1 MTRAARSHPLSGTR
15 LAARSRGAVVTGAA
29 LLAAGCGGAPAVV
42 ARDRDGHEVA
52 QAPLPEDGRF
62 ALTYRHS
69 VYRAAA
75 EERFRA
81 TRSGFVLDSIASRD
95 GRVLDYYELDGART
109 REGSLWVLRPDR
121 PARFT
126 TMPLAATRRGQR
138 TLVAGAQHVPL
149 YGGPVHLRLVVEQ

>member
-1 MTRAARSHPLSGTR
+1 M
-15 LAARSRGAVVTGAA
+15 A
-29 LLAAGCGGAPAVV
+29 LLGLIALSGCGGAEVV
-42 ARDRDGHEVA
+42 ARDGQGREVASAALPADGH
-52 QAPLPEDGRF
+52 F

-81 TRSGFVLDSIASRD
+81 TDGGFVLDSIASRD
-95 GRVLDYYELDGART
+95 GRVLDYYELDGTRS

-138 TLVAGAQHVPL
+138 TLVAGTKHVPL

>member
-1 MTRAARSHPLSGTR
+1 MFLGVLVLS
-15 LAARSRGAVVTGAA
+15 
-29 LLAAGCGGAPAVV
+29 GCGGPAVV
-42 ARDRDGHEVA
+42 ARDGGGREVA
-52 QAPLPEDGRF
+52 SAALPADGRF

-69 VYRAAA
+69 VYRIAA

-81 TRSGFVLDSIASRD
+81 TDGGFVLDSIASRD
-95 GRVLDYYELDGART
+95 GRVLDYYELDGTRS

-138 TLVAGAQHVPL
+138 TLVTGTERVPL

>member
-1 MTRAARSHPLSGTR
+1 MRRLVLVPL
-15 LAARSRGAVVTGAA
+15 
-29 LLAAGCGGAPAVV
+29 LLAAGCGGPEVV
-42 ARDRDGHEVA
+42 ARDGDGATVA
-52 QAPLPEDGRF
+52 SAPLPADGHF

-69 VYRAAA
+69 VYEAAA

-81 TRSGFVLDSIASRD
+81 TGGGFVLDSIASRD

-109 REGSLWVLRPDR
+109 REGDRWVLRPDH

-138 TLVAGAQHVPL
+138 TLVAGGARVPL